1 MNVLPSVIFLTHLSM
16 TICPLYDLAYDI
28 KFKFG
33 VATGVFPIT
42 MNNIR
47 IRPEK
52 RSKLETSII
61 ILGA

>member
-1 MNVLPSVIFLTHLSM
+1 M